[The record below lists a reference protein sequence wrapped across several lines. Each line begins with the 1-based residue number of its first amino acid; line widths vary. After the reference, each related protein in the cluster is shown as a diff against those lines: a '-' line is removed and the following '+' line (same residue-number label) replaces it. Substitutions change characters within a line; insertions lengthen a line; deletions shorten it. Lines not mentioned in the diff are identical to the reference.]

1 MKAEEQ
7 YLLEGKCQISVEE
20 MDDNLLETL
29 YDYGEYVTNINGVIE
44 SLQKEYRKRYLNQQ
58 ISEILK
64 KQDIGTEE
72 KADAIGKVLEKINE
86 IEDEN
91 YKIKKSSDLLSNW
104 IKEIETKTL
113 NGVKSPFD
121 NMHEYFHF
129 LGGHLIII
137 GARPSMG
144 KTALGL
150 TFFKET
156 AKKHNSLFIN
166 LEMQEKELTSRL
178 IACLS

>member
-1 MKAEEQ
+1 MGHKDKLEYMLIGRALVFPNEFETIFEKKVKSDWFGNNELKEIFEKAEKQ
-7 YLLEGKCQISVEE
+7 YLLEGKCQISAEE

-91 YKIKKSSDLLSNW
+91 YKIKKSSNLLSNW

-129 LGGHLIII
+129 LGGHLII
-137 GARPSMG
+137 GM
-144 KTALGL
+144 
-150 TFFKET
+150 
-156 AKKHNSLFIN
+156 
-166 LEMQEKELTSRL
+166 
-178 IACLS
+178 